1 MTAAAGEGGREG
13 SGRGSLQTFLYR
25 NVAVLSILGVLLL
38 LILVFSVTTDA
49 FLSSNNI
56 LNLLRQN
63 APTMI
68 VAVAMTFVITS
79 AGIDL
84 SVGSTVALTA
94 ALSAVML
101 AYPLPVE
108 LTIPAMLL
116 LGLVVGFING
126 WFSAY
131 QGIPAFIVTLAM
143 LSIVRGIALFQT
155 RGYSIS
161 IDPALY
167 FVGLGQGR
175 LGPIP
180 VPVVI
185 ALVVALLGW
194 IGLTKTKYGQ
204 YVTGIGSNEE
214 AVRRAGVNTRL
225 VKLSVYMLTGLA
237 SALAGMMVAARL
249 ASGSANAAQG
259 FELEA
264 IAAVVLGGTNLFGG
278 RGTIVGTVLGAL
290 TIGVIGNGLILMR
303 VSPFLVSIVQ
313 GAILLL
319 AIWANT
325 RVFSR
330 FNGTGGR

>member
-1 MTAAAGEGGREG
+1 MTEAKQERRPLLDRGRL
-13 SGRGSLQTFLYR
+13 RAFAYR
-25 NVAVLSILGVLLL
+25 NVPVLSILGVLLL
-38 LILVFSVTTDA
+38 LVVVFSFTTNA
-49 FLSSNNI
+49 FFSTGNA
-56 LNLLRQN
+56 LNLMRQN
-63 APTMI
+63 APTLI

-84 SVGSTVALTA
+84 SVGSTVALTG
-94 ALSAVML
+94 ALSATML

-116 LGLVVGFING
+116 LGLLVGFVNG
-126 WFSAY
+126 WFSSY
-131 QGIPAFIVTLAM
+131 QGIPAFIVTLAT
-143 LSIVRGIALFQT
+143 LSAVRGIALFQT

-161 IDPALY
+161 IDPDLY
-167 FVGLGQGR
+167 FVDLGQGR
-175 LGPIP
+175 VGPIP
-180 VPVVI
+180 VPVIV
-185 ALVVALLGW
+185 ALVVALLGYVL
-194 IGLTKTKYGQ
+194 LTKTKYGQ

-225 VKLSVYMLTGLA
+225 VKLSVYLLTGLA
-237 SALAGMMVAARL
+237 AALAGMMVAARL

-290 TIGVIGNGLILMR
+290 TIGVIGNGLILMQ
-303 VSPFLVSIVQ
+303 VSPFLVPIVQ
-313 GAILLL
+313 GAVLLL

-330 FNGTGGR
+330 FNEAATR

>member
-1 MTAAAGEGGREG
+1 
-13 SGRGSLQTFLYR
+13 
-25 NVAVLSILGVLLL
+25 
-38 LILVFSVTTDA
+38 
-49 FLSSNNI
+49 
-56 LNLLRQN
+56 
-63 APTMI
+63 
-68 VAVAMTFVITS
+68 
-79 AGIDL
+79 
-84 SVGSTVALTA
+84 
-94 ALSAVML
+94 
-101 AYPLPVE
+101 VE

-116 LGLVVGFING
+116 LGLAVGFVNG

-131 QGIPAFIVTLAM
+131 QGIPAFIVTLAT
-143 LSIVRGIALFQT
+143 LSVVRGIALFQT

-161 IDPALY
+161 IDSSLY
-167 FVGLGQGR
+167 FVGLGQGC

-180 VPVVI
+180 VPVII
-185 ALVVALLGW
+185 ALLVALLGW

-225 VKLSVYMLTGLA
+225 VKLSVYLLTGLA
-237 SALAGMMVAARL
+237 AALAGMMVAARL

-290 TIGVIGNGLILMR
+290 TIGVIGNGLILLR
-303 VSPFLVSIVQ
+303 VSPFLVPIVQ

-330 FNGTGGR
+330 FNATGAR